1 MDFLAVISVGLVS
14 VEVTVQV
21 SGEILMEATGMEA
34 SDMEVT
40 DSDQTSFLGQ
50 PFIQVIC

>member
-1 MDFLAVISVGLVS
+1 
-14 VEVTVQV
+14 
-21 SGEILMEATGMEA
+21 MEA

-50 PFIQVIC
+50 PFIQVKSSIYRIHITFSLI